1 MQEGGMLRYRLL
13 AALVVAC
20 VLLLPGIAPA
30 EPVGTF
36 TRIEGS
42 VDILRQS
49 DVAALKAAPG
59 DPVSMGDAIRTKR
72 NGKAEI
78 KFRDETVLQLA
89 PETRI
94 TIDEYSFRGTETR
107 ERGLL
112 SLLRGKVR
120 AIVSKVKGAVM
131 PVSRSDASFNIKT
144 PTAIAGVK
152 GSQLIV
158 YFERGVTGV
167 IFIEGEGFI
176 HSHLKPERVVRVRH
190 GQASFLLHGD
200 EHPLD
205 AQPVADS
212 FIAPYLRDFPGAG
225 PAGTPDGSQLPFGTP
240 QASADAPD
248 MVPVSV
254 VGPNSTYPALA
265 NVTLVGG
272 SNLLLPSVT
281 APLLVGDWTVVQPPP
296 LIPVTETL
304 PQLLPTPVSVV
315 VTVP

>member
-1 MQEGGMLRYRLL
+1 MPRYWFLT
-13 AALVVAC
+13 AVVVAFA
-20 VLLLPGIAPA
+20 LLPGIAPA

-42 VDILRQS
+42 VDILRPS
-49 DVAALKAAPG
+49 ELSALKPTVG

-78 KFRDETVLQLA
+78 KFRDETVIQLA

-94 TIDEYSFRGTETR
+94 TIDEYSFRGTDTR

-112 SLLRGKVR
+112 GLLRGKVR

-158 YFERGVTGV
+158 YYERGVTGV

-176 HSHLKPERVVRVRH
+176 HSHVKPERVVKVRR

-205 AQPVADS
+205 AQPVSDS
-212 FIAPYLRDFPGAG
+212 FIAPYLRDFPGGG
-225 PAGTPDGSQLPFGTP
+225 PAATPDGGQLPFGS
-240 QASADAPD
+240 QQVALDSPD
-248 MVPVSV
+248 SVAVSV

-265 NVTLVGG
+265 NVTLVGD
-272 SNLLLPSVT
+272 SNLLATSLT
-281 APLLVGDWTVVQPPP
+281 APIIVAEWSIIQPAPP